1 MRSGTSART
10 WCPFAKRYPGPA
22 KKLGYSDFKYSPKR
36 GATLHDS
43 TGPLAPTLNTLM
55 GERIASW
62 TFTIDD
68 SNGDLYE
75 HYDVEGNTW
84 HGNDTDSDDAVE
96 ANYDLVGI
104 EFTRPNAK
112 IASPLSEAS
121 IQTAVKLL
129 RWLGEVCGLEE
140 FVRFPDQ
147 IGAFTLSDHNQVANS
162 PTACPSGR
170 IPFAEILY
178 RLGGDEM
185 FIPWAGFVELSL
197 STGDIYHNLRDN
209 LALPVES
216 NDWQLQILTDFGGQI
231 DVYHGK
237 DRTKRAGQARYSD
250 SMRVQLDDKG
260 GIWFSGAKDTAK
272 VGVLAVGYYT

>member
-1 MRSGTSART
+1 MRSGTDART
-10 WCPFAKRYPGPA
+10 WCPFAKRYPGPDR
-22 KKLGYSDFKYSPKR
+22 KLGYSDFKYSPKR

-62 TFTIDD
+62 TFTIED

-75 HYDVEGNTW
+75 HYAIEGNTW

-104 EFTRPNAK
+104 EFTRASAK
-112 IASPLSEAS
+112 FATPISEAS
-121 IQTAVKLL
+121 IQTVVRLL
-129 RWLGEVCGLEE
+129 RWLGDVCGLDT

-170 IPFAEILY
+170 IPFAEILR
-178 RLGGDEM
+178 RLQTEEGDTEMRIAHSGPGSPAYLLVGGRAIY
-185 FIPWAGFVELSL
+185 IPSTVYDDVVGLVYGNVPAALKQETWDWLKANQVYVE
-197 STGDIYHNLRDN
+197 
-209 LALPVES
+209 
-216 NDWQLQILTDFGGQI
+216 
-231 DVYHGK
+231 
-237 DRTKRAGQARYSD
+237 
-250 SMRVQLDDKG
+250 
-260 GIWFSGAKDTAK
+260 
-272 VGVLAVGYYT
+272 